1 MARAGDSFIVKL
13 SQSHVA
19 WGTYRFTNSREPI
32 SGEGYIPIPLRD
44 ARRLDLLNSNGTNDA
59 DVWGE
64 NLFECESVDGYF
76 HGILRAQG
84 SRSAGDIYAKQ
95 FAGDG
100 DLKALGRWYAQV
112 GARTRDRIR
121 VYWISKV
128 KIEIEKL

>member
-1 MARAGDSFIVKL
+1 MANAGDGFEVVL

-32 SGEGYIPIPLRD
+32 NGEGYIPIPLNN
-44 ARRLDLLNSNGTNDA
+44 ARRFGLFNGNGTNHVDIL
-59 DVWGE
+59 GK

-84 SRSAGDIYAKQ
+84 SRSLGDIYAKQ

-100 DLKALGRWYAQV
+100 DLKALGRWYAQI
-112 GARTRDRIR
+112 GARPGDRIR

-128 KIEIEKL
+128 KIQIEKL